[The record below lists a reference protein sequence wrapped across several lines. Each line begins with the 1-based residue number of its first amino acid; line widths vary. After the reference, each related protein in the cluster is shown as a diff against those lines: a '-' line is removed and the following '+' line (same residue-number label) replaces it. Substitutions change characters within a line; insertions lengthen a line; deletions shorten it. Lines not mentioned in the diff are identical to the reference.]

1 MFGDKFETGIN
12 NINAVNS
19 TIRIYNAN
27 GMQMQQM
34 QRGLNI
40 VKGSDGKTI
49 KVLKK

>member
-1 MFGDKFETGIN
+1 MVQMIQ
-12 NINAVNS
+12 
-19 TIRIYNAN
+19 
-27 GMQMQQM
+27 MMQQMQQM